1 MPKAM
6 TQIKF
11 AIESDIVSVFKARCA
26 SQGVSMTSVIRQ
38 WMATERPANGAK
50 TSIDTRPHRRKTVL
64 EYIISLNELMNMES
78 EYRDNIPEQFTQRYE
93 AADYTCEQLA
103 EALACLE
110 DAY

>member
-1 MPKAM
+1 MSNAT

-11 AIESDIVSVFKARCA
+11 TIESDIVSSFKARCA
-26 SQGVSMTSVIRQ
+26 SQGVTMTSVIRQ
-38 WMATERPANGAK
+38 WMATGCPSSGVK
-50 TSIDTRPHRRKTVL
+50 TGMDTRPHRRKTVM
-64 EYIISLNELMNMES
+64 EYIISLNELMCMES

-93 AADYTCEQLA
+93 AADHTCEQLA